1 MYSNVYVIR
10 TRWCLDKL
18 YYYDCKIDYTLLLS
32 LDTLGRQH
40 SNNSEIFYYPD
51 FVSFATA
58 HSQPEL
64 LFSYIALGQASHAP
78 QPDSTTQDGVASASA
93 SCFEVLLHKSHKAQP
108 LCSLCRQR
116 EHTWCCRLWR
126 AMLLDECEDGRS
138 LRSEL
143 SHWKIVKIS
152 FDLWTSP
159 WVLGR
164 L

>member
-1 MYSNVYVIR
+1 MFSCSSCPPLPKPCIR
-10 TRWCLDKL
+10 PAGWFFMKPKWLCDLVPTCTQRMENSASS
-18 YYYDCKIDYTLLLS
+18 YKINYRLLLS

-40 SNNSEIFYYPD
+40 SNNSEIFYYSD

-116 EHTWCCRLWR
+116 EHT
-126 AMLLDECEDGRS
+126 
-138 LRSEL
+138 
-143 SHWKIVKIS
+143 
-152 FDLWTSP
+152 
-159 WVLGR
+159 
-164 L
+164 